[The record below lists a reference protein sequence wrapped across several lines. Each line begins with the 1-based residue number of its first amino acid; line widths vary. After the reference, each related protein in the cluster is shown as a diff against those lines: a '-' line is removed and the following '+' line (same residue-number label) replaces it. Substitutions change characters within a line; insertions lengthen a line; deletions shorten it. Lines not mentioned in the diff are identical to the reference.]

1 MLCDHSRGPIQR
13 IVITPR
19 GAGQLRQCSY
29 VRVSSCTTEL
39 SIVDCQVRIIAAKLT
54 HMWMKAHQWIVTL
67 GLLALVLAAAVG
79 LILTR
84 QSAQSNSAGSSGR
97 RPPIVD
103 EQPLKTARAM
113 APLASD
119 WDEQRF
125 SRQALKLADHAVDV
139 AFSYEMRQATEHPA
153 PPTPESK
160 KLFAQADQAQA
171 AVRGEQE
178 RLDQLQKQL
187 ANPKDER
194 RRETVQQQIDL
205 TKAQLELDQDELDD
219 VKGDLIRSGA
229 DRLSRIQ
236 HQFNRH
242 EATQKEY
249 ETSIPQTATAS
260 NTINTQAGSSSA
272 TSQLATWNSLRG
284 KTIQLQRAQ
293 DEAKQ
298 AANNLK
304 QSHESLQTQVA
315 METSNK
321 EAIAQ
326 QAKSGI
332 EATSGNDASAAK
344 STAKAI
350 TSLHQI
356 SVDQKDLS
364 DFDKRIQDQEDLAAA
379 YGNWNDLVK
388 VHQRAVAHEM
398 LQSALLILLVLF
410 GVYLANRLVDNFF
423 VGLAVERT
431 RLHTLRGVIR
441 FAVQALGL
449 SLILLILFGVP
460 NQISTIL
467 GLAGAGLT
475 VACKDFIM
483 GFIGWFLLMGR
494 NGLRVGDWVEI
505 DGVVGEVVEIGLLRT
520 VLLETGNWTDTG
532 HPTGRKVAFVN
543 SFAIEGHFFNFSTTG
558 QWLWD
563 EVEILVPASENPYPV
578 IDAIQKM
585 VAKETEANAKAA
597 EQEWQKATTRYRAQP
612 VSAAA
617 EVSLRP
623 TASGIEVHV
632 RYITRAGERHA
643 MRTRL
648 YQALVDLLHTRPGDQ
663 VAAVRAPAGR

>member
-1 MLCDHSRGPIQR
+1 
-13 IVITPR
+13 
-19 GAGQLRQCSY
+19 
-29 VRVSSCTTEL
+29 
-39 SIVDCQVRIIAAKLT
+39 
-54 HMWMKAHQWIVTL
+54 MWMKAHQWIVTL
-67 GLLALVLAAAVG
+67 GLLTLVLAAAVG

-84 QSAQSNSAGSSGR
+84 QSAQSNPAGSHAR

-103 EQPLKTARAM
+103 EQPLITARAV
-113 APLASD
+113 AALASD
-119 WDEQRF
+119 WEEQRY
-125 SRQALKLADHAVDV
+125 SRQALKLADHSVDL

-160 KLFAQADQAQA
+160 KLFTQADQADASVRADQA
-171 AVRGEQE
+171 RI
-178 RLDQLQKQL
+178 DQLQKQL
-187 ANPKDER
+187 TGAKDER
-194 RRETVQQQIDL
+194 ARDSLQQQIDL
-205 TKAQLELDQDELDD
+205 TKAQLELDQDELED
-219 VKGDLIRSGA
+219 VKGDLIRTGA

-236 HQFNRH
+236 RQFNRH

-249 ETSIPQTATAS
+249 ETSNPQTAGGNNS
-260 NTINTQAGSSSA
+260 NPQTSSSSGL
-272 TSQLATWNSLRG
+272 SQVSAWNTLRW
-284 KTIQLQRAQ
+284 KSRQLQQAL

-298 AANNLK
+298 AGNKLR
-304 QSHESLQTQVA
+304 QSHDTLQAQVA

-326 QAKSGI
+326 QAKNGI
-332 EATSGNDASAAK
+332 AASSGNDGSSTS

-364 DFDKRIQDQEDLAAA
+364 DLDKRIQDQDDLATA
-379 YGNWNDLVK
+379 YGNWVDVVK
-388 VHQRAVAHEM
+388 VRQSAVLHEI
-398 LQSALLILLVLF
+398 LQSAMLILLVVF
-410 GVYLANRLVDNFF
+410 AVYLGNRLVDHFF
-423 VGLAVERT
+423 VSLAVERT

-449 SLILLILFGVP
+449 SVILLIVFGVP
-460 NQISTIL
+460 NQMSTIL

-520 VLLETGNWTDTG
+520 VLLETGNWTDSG

-543 SFAIEGHFFNFSTTG
+543 SYAIEGHFFNFSTTG

-563 EVEILVPASENPYPV
+563 EVEILVPSSQNPYPI
-578 IDAIQKM
+578 IDSIQKM
-585 VAKETEANAKAA
+585 ITEQTKANVAAA
-597 EQEWQKATTRYRAQP
+597 EQEWQRSTSRYKAQP
-612 VSAAA
+612 VSAAPA
-617 EVSLRP
+617 VSLRP
-623 TASGIEVHV
+623 TSSGIEVHV

-643 MRTRL
+643 MKTRL
-648 YQALVDLLHTRPGDQ
+648 YQALVELLHSRTGEQ
-663 VAAVRAPAGR
+663 AAAASAPAATH

>member
-171 AVRGEQE
+171 AVRGDQE

-236 HQFNRH
+236 RQFNRH

>member
-1 MLCDHSRGPIQR
+1 
-13 IVITPR
+13 
-19 GAGQLRQCSY
+19 
-29 VRVSSCTTEL
+29 
-39 SIVDCQVRIIAAKLT
+39 
-54 HMWMKAHQWIVTL
+54 MWMKAHQWIVTL
-67 GLLALVLAAAVG
+67 GLMALVLAAAVG

-84 QSAQSNSAGSSGR
+84 QSAESSSASLQGR

-103 EQPLKTARAM
+103 EQPLKTARAV

-125 SRQALKLADHAVDV
+125 SRQALKVSDHAVDI

-153 PPTPESK
+153 PATAESK
-160 KLFAQADQAQA
+160 KLYAHANQAEAAVKADQ
-171 AVRGEQE
+171 E
-178 RLDQLQKQL
+178 RIDQVQKQL
-187 ANPKDER
+187 AGAKDDR
-194 RRETVQQQIDL
+194 VRDTLQQQIDL
-205 TKAQLELDQDELDD
+205 TKAQLELDQDELED

-236 HQFNRH
+236 RQFNRH

-249 ETSIPQTATAS
+249 ETSNPQTSATNVNS
-260 NTINTQAGSSSA
+260 TSQTGSSAGIVQFSA
-272 TSQLATWNSLRG
+272 WNALRN
-284 KTIQLQRAQ
+284 KTIQLRQAL

-298 AANNLK
+298 DSDNLK
-304 QSHESLQTQVA
+304 QSHEGLQTQVG
-315 METSNK
+315 MEVSNK

-326 QAKSGI
+326 QAKSQLD
-332 EATSGNDASAAK
+332 ATGNRGSSVS
-344 STAKAI
+344 STATAI
-350 TSLHQI
+350 KSLHQI

-364 DFDKRIQDQEDLAAA
+364 DLDKRIQDQDELATA
-379 YGNWNDLVK
+379 YSGWIDLVK
-388 VHQRAVAHEM
+388 IRQRAVEHEI
-398 LQSALLILLVLF
+398 LQSAMLILLVLF
-410 GVYLANRLVDNFF
+410 GVYLGDRLVDHFF
-423 VGLAVERT
+423 VSLAVERT

-449 SLILLILFGVP
+449 SLILFILFGLP
-460 NQISTIL
+460 NQLSTIL

-505 DGVVGEVVEIGLLRT
+505 DGVVGEVAEIGLLRT
-520 VLLETGNWTDTG
+520 VLLETGNWTDSG

-563 EVEILVPASENPYPV
+563 EVEILVPASQDPYPI

-585 VAKETEANAKAA
+585 VTEQTQANVVAA
-597 EQEWQKATTRYRAQP
+597 EQEWQRAASRYRAQP
-612 VSAAA
+612 VSAAPA
-617 EVSLRP
+617 VSLRP
-623 TASGIEVHV
+623 TSAGIEVHV

-643 MRTRL
+643 MKTRL
-648 YQALVDLLHTRPGDQ
+648 YQALVELLHGRQGDP
-663 VAAVRAPAGR
+663 APAASAQAAR